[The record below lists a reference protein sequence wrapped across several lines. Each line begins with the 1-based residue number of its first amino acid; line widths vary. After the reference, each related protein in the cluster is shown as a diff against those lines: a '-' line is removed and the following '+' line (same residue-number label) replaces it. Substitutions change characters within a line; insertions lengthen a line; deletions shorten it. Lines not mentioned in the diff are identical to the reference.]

1 MKNKMNDKE
10 LLNFLEKQTG
20 YTSAAK
26 IAAAFDVSV
35 KTVYRHVNS
44 VNGNKKVKI
53 INSEKSKG
61 YTLSKNTA
69 LKKFQQ
75 DASFSDK
82 ESPELRRKKVI
93 LKILF
98 NSPQP
103 IAIYS
108 LYKDEY
114 VSESTINADLLKIKN
129 ILSKSNLTLIQKS
142 KKVAVLGKE
151 DDIREK
157 INSLLHWH
165 KGKNNRVPIDGIS
178 EIDLT
183 FIQEQI
189 NIIEQLSATKI
200 PYPYDINICSHLYIL
215 IQRARKQIDKNYSN
229 KIFVPEHEIK
239 QNHDLYRIAEI
250 VIENVEKFIVKKISK
265 FEINYLFKYLLSSR
279 FIGRSSQ
286 PDQKSLYSKS
296 VETFTSQLI
305 QRVAQKIKPQ
315 IDEPVLKKELI
326 SHIGPMMNRIK
337 NNISVENELLPDIQ
351 VEYKDLFAAIEQ
363 ESKQLCLQMKIP
375 LISKNE
381 VGFITLYFEK
391 NIEEI
396 TKKYHVWVVCASG
409 VGTSELLKLKIQKEF
424 SNIIVDKVISSLDE
438 QLYRLNNGSKTD
450 LIISTVELPSYI
462 SNKYVLVSAMLN
474 KQDKEKIKNAIYG

>member
-1 MKNKMNDKE
+1 MKNKINDKE
-10 LLNFLEKQTG
+10 LLNYLEKQTG

-44 VNGNKKVKI
+44 VNGNKKVRI

-69 LKKFQQ
+69 LKKYQQ

-215 IQRARKQIDKNYSN
+215 IQRARD
-229 KIFVPEHEIK
+229 
-239 QNHDLYRIAEI
+239 R
-250 VIENVEKFIVKKISK
+250 
-265 FEINYLFKYLLSSR
+265 
-279 FIGRSSQ
+279 
-286 PDQKSLYSKS
+286 KS
-296 VETFTSQLI
+296 V
-305 QRVAQKIKPQ
+305 V
-315 IDEPVLKKELI
+315 
-326 SHIGPMMNRIK
+326 
-337 NNISVENELLPDIQ
+337 
-351 VEYKDLFAAIEQ
+351 
-363 ESKQLCLQMKIP
+363 
-375 LISKNE
+375 
-381 VGFITLYFEK
+381 
-391 NIEEI
+391 
-396 TKKYHVWVVCASG
+396 
-409 VGTSELLKLKIQKEF
+409 
-424 SNIIVDKVISSLDE
+424 
-438 QLYRLNNGSKTD
+438 
-450 LIISTVELPSYI
+450 
-462 SNKYVLVSAMLN
+462 
-474 KQDKEKIKNAIYG
+474 